1 MIYCLTVTPSYAV
14 STGPLL
20 NLAKSPFLCQLVD
33 SGWKLVDDVW
43 CNRCSLYSGSL
54 VSRCGTALLRQ
65 TAYKILHMMA
75 ESWFSTL
82 LQHADARASWLR
94 KGALSQSVRTDGI
107 CTWRIQFF
115 GRVFPNRDPWGFA
128 TEQSMLF
135 EDTKLRST
143 KEAAKKHGN
152 GGFFQFTLCSN
163 CGTGRISIAGVI
175 NLEITLADI

>member
-20 NLAKSPFLCQLVD
+20 NLTKSPFLCQLVD

-65 TAYKILHMMA
+65 TADKILHMMA

-94 KGALSQSVRTDGI
+94 KG
-107 CTWRIQFF
+107 FF
-115 GRVFPNRDPWGFA
+115 PRVCGPMGFA
-128 TEQSMLF
+128 PEESNFLVEFFPIGTHEVLQLNNQCFLKTPNSDLRRKLLKNTETEVSLSLHWAQVVARAEL
-135 EDTKLRST
+135 
-143 KEAAKKHGN
+143 
-152 GGFFQFTLCSN
+152 
-163 CGTGRISIAGVI
+163 V
-175 NLEITLADI
+175 